1 MTIFFRGPDQRLP
14 TRAGLRVGAVLWM
27 AAGLGGADS
36 PGSAGATVTF
46 TDVAHEAGIGF
57 RHDNAASP
65 EKYLIE
71 TMGSGA
77 AWLDFDQ
84 DGLLDAYLVNSA
96 ATAAYTPAKPL
107 RNALYKNQGAGVFK
121 DVAPQA
127 GVTAEGLFGT
137 GTAVGDYDNDGD
149 PDLFVTG
156 YPRSIL
162 YRNQGDGT
170 FTDVTEQA
178 GVANPDKWGSSAAWF
193 DYDNDGRLDLVVV
206 NYLDWTEDK
215 NLFCGEKR
223 PGYQSYCHPNKYK
236 GQTPALFRNQ
246 GDGTFEDVSEA
257 SGIGRSAGNGLGV
270 VCFDFDDDGRMD
282 VFIANDSMTNFLY
295 RNLGDGSFEDVTLA
309 AAVAYGED
317 GKAEAGMGVDAA
329 DYDGDG
335 RLDLYVTHLDFEFDR
350 LYRNLGD
357 GSFEDATFLG
367 KIGYQTFDVSGF
379 GTRFIDYDHDG
390 ARDIFVVN
398 GHVLDNIHL
407 FHEKTTYAEPKIV
420 FRNTGGTFE
429 NVTARLG
436 GDLSRPRV
444 SRAAAFGD
452 YDNDGDIDVL
462 INNNGQAAELLRNDS
477 GNRNHWLQ
485 VRLIGTKSNRDG
497 VGARVKVTAGELVQY
512 EQRKGG
518 MSYQAAH
525 DPRLHFGLGGRTR
538 VDRIE
543 VRWPSGAMDEITDVN
558 VDRVVVVKE
567 GTSPPSAAAAK
578 DASSTGPEAER

>member
-1 MTIFFRGPDQRLP
+1 M
-14 TRAGLRVGAVLWM
+14 
-27 AAGLGGADS
+27 
-36 PGSAGATVTF
+36 
-46 TDVAHEAGIGF
+46 
-57 RHDNAASP
+57 
-65 EKYLIE
+65 
-71 TMGSGA
+71 
-77 AWLDFDQ
+77 
-84 DGLLDAYLVNSA
+84 
-96 ATAAYTPAKPL
+96 
-107 RNALYKNQGAGVFK
+107 
-121 DVAPQA
+121 
-127 GVTAEGLFGT
+127 
-137 GTAVGDYDNDGD
+137 
-149 PDLFVTG
+149 
-156 YPRSIL
+156 
-162 YRNQGDGT
+162 
-170 FTDVTEQA
+170 
-178 GVANPDKWGSSAAWF
+178 
-193 DYDNDGRLDLVVV
+193 
-206 NYLDWTEDK
+206 
-215 NLFCGEKR
+215 
-223 PGYQSYCHPNKYK
+223 
-236 GQTPALFRNQ
+236 
-246 GDGTFEDVSEA
+246 
-257 SGIGRSAGNGLGV
+257 
-270 VCFDFDDDGRMD
+270 
-282 VFIANDSMTNFLY
+282 
-295 RNLGDGSFEDVTLA
+295 
-309 AAVAYGED
+309 
-317 GKAEAGMGVDAA
+317 
-329 DYDGDG
+329 
-335 RLDLYVTHLDFEFDR
+335 
-350 LYRNLGD
+350 
-357 GSFEDATFLG
+357 
-367 KIGYQTFDVSGF
+367 
-379 GTRFIDYDHDG
+379 
-390 ARDIFVVN
+390 VN